1 MDSLVS
7 PEQDDYTLHVSM
19 YPPIICE
26 QDSTWLKIDS
36 ISGGHPN
43 LEFYWKDFLPVAR
56 FTSVQVFIL
65 LLLMI

>member
-7 PEQDDYTLHVSM
+7 VPEQDDYTLHVSM

-36 ISGGHPN
+36 VSGGH
-43 LEFYWKDFLPVAR
+43 
-56 FTSVQVFIL
+56 QI
-65 LLLMI
+65 